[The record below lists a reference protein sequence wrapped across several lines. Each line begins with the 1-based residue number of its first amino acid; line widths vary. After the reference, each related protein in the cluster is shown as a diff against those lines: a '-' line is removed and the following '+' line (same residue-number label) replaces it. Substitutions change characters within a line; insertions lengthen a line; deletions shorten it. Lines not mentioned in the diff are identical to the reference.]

1 MVNIPDSVK
10 SIEHQ
15 AVAALREALEKVPA
29 VVVGTIEPESTPPD
43 AGNDI
48 RARIHLSGRPHTLLC
63 KVENNGQPRL
73 VRMASLVLRDRIER
87 GGIDAV
93 PILIAPYLSPASRA
107 VCEEHGIG
115 FLDLVGNA
123 RIAFDSVFIERTVA
137 DKPPSKRRTLQSL
150 LGPKAARVLFA
161 MLRDPPRAWRVADLA
176 ETAGVSLGHASNL
189 RKALIEREWAGEV
202 AGGTALLDPDALLDA
217 WRDDYRRPAGRR
229 LGGYTHLHGRSLDA
243 AVRDAFGGKAA
254 KCRVL
259 FASFSAARWLA
270 PYGRAG
276 TDYFYA
282 DEDGAGRLMD
292 RLRLSSANKGEN
304 VEITIPKDAG
314 ILEGR
319 VEPAPGV
326 FCTNEVRTYLDLYH
340 AGERG
345 REAAEH
351 LRREKLQWRR
361 QRAGSRSPRTTMTTA
376 LRQR

>member
-1 MVNIPDSVK
+1 M
-10 SIEHQ
+10 EHQ
-15 AVAALREALEKVPA
+15 AVAALREALGKVPA
-29 VVVGTIEPESTPPD
+29 IVMGTVVESQAPSLD
-43 AGNDI
+43 AGNEI
-48 RARIHLSGRPHTLLC
+48 RARIHLSGRSYTLLC

-87 GGIDAV
+87 CGIDAV
-93 PILIAPYLSPASRA
+93 PILIAPYFSPASRA
-107 VCEEHGIG
+107 ICEEHGIG
-115 FLDLVGNA
+115 FLDLMGNA
-123 RIAFDSVFIERTVA
+123 RIAFDSVFIDRTVA
-137 DKPPSKRRTLQSL
+137 DKPPSERRALQSL
-150 LGPKAARVLFA
+150 LGPKAARVLFT
-161 MLRDPPRAWRVADLA
+161 MLHDPPRAWRVADLA

-202 AGGTALLDPDALLDA
+202 VGGTALLDPDALLDT
-217 WRDDYRRPAGRR
+217 WRDGYRRPAGRR
-229 LGGYTHLHGRSLDA
+229 LGGYTYLHGKSLDA
-243 AVRDAFGGKAA
+243 AVRNAFGGEAV
-254 KCRVL
+254 KCRAI

-292 RLRLSSANKGEN
+292 VLRLSSADKGEN

-314 ILEGR
+314 ILEGHM
-319 VEPAPGV
+319 EPAPGI
-326 FCTNEVRTYLDLYH
+326 FCTNEIRTYLDLYH

-361 QRAGSRSPRTTMTTA
+361 
-376 LRQR
+376 

>member
-1 MVNIPDSVK
+1 MNILDSVK
-10 SIEHQ
+10 SIEYQ
-15 AVAALREALEKVPA
+15 AVAALGAALGKVPA
-29 VVVGTIEPESTPPD
+29 IVVGTIEPESSPPD
-43 AGNDI
+43 AGNEI
-48 RARIHLSGRPHTLLC
+48 RADIHLSGRSYTLLC

-107 VCEEHGIG
+107 ICEEHGIG
-115 FLDLVGNA
+115 FLDLMGNA
-123 RIAFDSVFIERTVA
+123 RIAFDSVFIDRTVA
-137 DKPPSKRRTLQSL
+137 DKPPSERRALQSL
-150 LGPKAARVLFA
+150 LGPKATRVLFT
-161 MLRDPPRAWRVADLA
+161 MLRDPPRAWRVAELA

-202 AGGTALLDPDALLDA
+202 VGGTALLDPDALLDA
-217 WRDDYRRPAGRR
+217 WRDGYRRPAGRR

-243 AVRDAFGGKAA
+243 AVRDALGGEAA
-254 KCRVL
+254 KCRAI

-292 RLRLSSANKGEN
+292 MLRLSSADKGEN

-314 ILEGR
+314 ILEGH
-319 VEPAPGV
+319 VEPAPGI
-326 FCTNEVRTYLDLYH
+326 FCTNEIRTYLDLCH

-361 QRAGSRSPRTTMTTA
+361 QRAGSRSPRTTTTTA